1 MELYEFDLDNLSDEA
16 QAVLNSVQQNG
27 SFTVIGQEVTDAYL
41 SESGKYMMIYRD
53 TQTNEKNE
61 LHKKEIVELF
71 QGFKA

>member
-1 MELYEFDLDNLSDEA
+1 MYEFDLDNLSDEA